1 MKTYHY
7 GRNFVVAFALVL
19 LAGCATSPVE
29 GPFYYLLSA
38 QSEQSSAIELDAF
51 KVGLGPVDLP
61 TYLERDGI
69 LTFSDNNQLNY
80 SESHRWAEP
89 LQENVL
95 QVLQANMIR
104 LLPNQQVVYFPWR
117 QLDKPRYQVMVN
129 FTQFALH
136 AEQRVELAATWTLN
150 DSGGEQLLVRNASFS
165 LPITDTDYSSIVKAQ
180 SMLLSKLSAKIAQA
194 VADESSS

>member
-1 MKTYHY
+1 MKTLY
-7 GRNFVVAFALVL
+7 RRRKFVVTLALLL

-38 QSEQSSAIELDAF
+38 QSEQSSATELDAF

-80 SESHRWAEP
+80 SQSHRWAEP

-95 QVLQANMIR
+95 AVLQANLIR
-104 LLPNQQVVYFPWR
+104 LLPNQQIVYFPWR
-117 QLDKPRYQVMVN
+117 QLDKPRYQVMIN

-136 AEQRVELAATWTLN
+136 AEQRVELAAIWTLN
-150 DSGGEQLLVRNASFS
+150 DGGGEQILVRNADFS
-165 LPITDTDYSSIVKAQ
+165 LPITDSDYSSIVKAQ
-180 SMLLSKLSAKIAQA
+180 SMLLSKLSAQIAEA
-194 VADESSS
+194 VADQSSS